1 MDADVGGSNNGDGVD
16 DGIVVN
22 ISCGYDDGCDDGE
35 CIFDFGDEKD
45 ADGNGHIIDNGI
57 VATNDGIDPDF
68 GVDKTI

>member
-22 ISCGYDDGCDDGE
+22 ISCGYDDGE